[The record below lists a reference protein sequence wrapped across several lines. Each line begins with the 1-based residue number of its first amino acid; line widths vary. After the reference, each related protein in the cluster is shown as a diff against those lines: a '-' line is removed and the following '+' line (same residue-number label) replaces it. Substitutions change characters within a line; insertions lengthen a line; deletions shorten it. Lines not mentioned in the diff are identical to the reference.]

1 MNLLIKAIH
10 RLIFLCPVVPIRTNL
25 QQIVKSLRLY
35 KNSEPFQTRR
45 SPFTWL
51 DWFVI
56 RRSEMRKIVTGLL
69 VGAIVSSTA
78 VASAASPTTLVVN
91 GQESKPNVPLQI
103 IQGRALAPVR
113 AVAEDLGAAVKW
125 DDAHRTVYVFTGKQK
140 ADVSSEMSKTE
151 SPAPVV
157 RLVINGKDI
166 KSEVPP
172 RLINGKAWVPIR
184 DVAEALGSGVQWNA
198 SKKAV
203 WITNKI
209 VNPSAK
215 DFNGQAMI
223 TFSYDDGLDTFY
235 DFALP
240 LHEKYGIPATDNV
253 IAGKIKDGART
264 MYLDAEQIKEMST
277 RGVEVG
283 SHSYS
288 HEDGLTTLS
297 DEDLDFELR
306 ESKAVLEQIVP
317 KVQTIGIPFSMYD
330 NRVEA
335 AVKKYYKAAR
345 NFEHLQNDIPPKDK
359 LWLHTAI
366 AVTNETTFDQIKQ
379 RIDQAIE
386 NKQWCI
392 IMLHGIDPDNRDLYE
407 IKPALLEK
415 VLAYVA
421 SLGRDQIL
429 PVNTIDGVTLA
440 GK

>member
-1 MNLLIKAIH
+1 
-10 RLIFLCPVVPIRTNL
+10 
-25 QQIVKSLRLY
+25 
-35 KNSEPFQTRR
+35 
-45 SPFTWL
+45 
-51 DWFVI
+51 
-56 RRSEMRKIVTGLL
+56 MRKIVSGLL
-69 VGAIVSSTA
+69 VGAIVSSAT
-78 VASAASPTTLVVN
+78 VVSAAPPITLVMN
-91 GQESKPNVPLQI
+91 GQGGKPDASSQI
-103 IQGRALAPVR
+103 INGRAFVPVR

-125 DDAHRTVYVFTGKQK
+125 DAAQRTVYVFTGEQK
-140 ADVSSEMSKTE
+140 EDVSLEKSKNE
-151 SPAPVV
+151 SSASPL
-157 RLVINGKDI
+157 RLVINGKEA

-172 RLINGKAWVPIR
+172 QMINGRAWVPAR
-184 DVAEALGSGVQWNA
+184 ELAEGLGSGVHWNA
-198 SKKAV
+198 SQRSI

-240 LHEKYGIPATDNV
+240 LHEKYGVPATTNI
-253 IAGKIKDGART
+253 IAGRIKDGART
-264 MYLDAEQIKEMST
+264 MYLDADQMKDMYD
-277 RGVEVG
+277 RGVEIG

-288 HEDGLTTLS
+288 HEKGLTTLS

-330 NRVEA
+330 ERVKT
-335 AVKKYYKAAR
+335 AVKKYYQAAR
-345 NFEHLQNDIPPKDK
+345 NFEHLQNDIPPADK
-359 LWLHTAI
+359 LWMHSAI
-366 AVTNETTFDQIKQ
+366 AVTNEMTFDQIKL
-379 RIDQAIE
+379 RIDEAVK

-421 SLGRDQIL
+421 SLGRDKIL
-429 PVNTIDGVTLA
+429 PVNTIDGVSLA
-440 GK
+440 VK

>member
-1 MNLLIKAIH
+1 
-10 RLIFLCPVVPIRTNL
+10 
-25 QQIVKSLRLY
+25 
-35 KNSEPFQTRR
+35 
-45 SPFTWL
+45 
-51 DWFVI
+51 
-56 RRSEMRKIVTGLL
+56 MRKIVSGLL
-69 VGAIVSSTA
+69 AGAIVSSAAA
-78 VASAASPTTLVVN
+78 VSAAP
-91 GQESKPNVPLQI
+91 P
-103 IQGRALAPVR
+103 
-113 AVAEDLGAAVKW
+113 AA
-125 DDAHRTVYVFTGKQK
+125 
-140 ADVSSEMSKTE
+140 
-151 SPAPVV
+151 
-157 RLVINGKDI
+157 LVINGQKGKTEVSSQII
-166 KSEVPP
+166 KGRAFVPVRELAEELGAVVKWDAAQQTVYVSTSKQNEGVSAEKSKKASSPEAMKLVINGQEVKSAVPP
-172 RLINGKAWVPIR
+172 QIINGKAWVPVR
-184 DVAEALGSGVQWNA
+184 DLAEGLGSGVQWND
-198 SKKAV
+198 SQKSV

-215 DFNGQAMI
+215 DYKGQAMI

-253 IAGKIKDGART
+253 IAGKVKDGAQT
-264 MYLDAEQIKEMST
+264 MYLDADQMKDMYA
-277 RGVEVG
+277 RGVEIG

-288 HEDGLTTLS
+288 HEEGLTNLS

-330 NRVEA
+330 ERVKA
-335 AVKKYYKAAR
+335 AVKKYYQAAR
-345 NFEHLQNDIPPKDK
+345 NFEHLQNDIPLADK

-379 RIDQAIE
+379 RIDEAVE

-421 SLGRDQIL
+421 SLGRDKIL
-429 PVNTIDGVTLA
+429 PVNTIDGVSLA
-440 GK
+440 VK

>member
-1 MNLLIKAIH
+1 
-10 RLIFLCPVVPIRTNL
+10 
-25 QQIVKSLRLY
+25 
-35 KNSEPFQTRR
+35 
-45 SPFTWL
+45 
-51 DWFVI
+51 
-56 RRSEMRKIVTGLL
+56 MRKIAAGLL
-69 VGAIVSSTA
+69 VGAIVSSAA
-78 VASAASPTTLVVN
+78 VASAASPITLVVN
-91 GQESKPNVPLQI
+91 GHVSKPNVPLPI
-103 IQGRALAPVR
+103 IQGRAFVPVR
-113 AVAEDLGAAVKW
+113 AVAEDLGASVKW
-125 DDAHRTVYVFTGKQK
+125 DDVQRTVYVFTGEQK
-140 ADVSSEMSKTE
+140 EDVSFARSKTTPP
-151 SPAPVV
+151 SSAL
-157 RLVINGKDI
+157 RLAVNGKEI

-172 RLINGKAWVPIR
+172 RLIDGKAWVPVR
-184 DVAEALGSGVQWNA
+184 ALAEALGSGVQWHA
-198 SKKAV
+198 SQKTV

-215 DFNGQAMI
+215 DFHGQAMI

-264 MYLDAEQIKEMST
+264 MYLDADQIKEMNH
-277 RGVEVG
+277 RGVEIG

-288 HEDGLTTLS
+288 HEAGLTTLS
-297 DEDLDFELR
+297 DEQLDFELR
-306 ESKAVLEQIVP
+306 ESKAALEQIVP
-317 KVQTIGIPFSMYD
+317 QVQTIGIPFSLYD
-330 NRVEA
+330 KRVEA

-345 NFEHLQNDIPPKDK
+345 NFEHLQNDVPLKDK

-379 RIDQAIE
+379 RIDQAVK

-421 SLGRDQIL
+421 SLGREKIL
-429 PVNTIDGVTLA
+429 PVNTIDGVSIA